1 MVIVK
6 ITFLETDTAR
16 QGAGHTGELVGA
28 EVKASEVAKIVDGV
42 GNFLD
47 PEVVALSL
55 IKEQTRKITSIPVSN
70 RDQKFQTLN
79 FKETLTQTGEK
90 VLTDIQS
97 FKVSEK
103 RE

>member
-1 MVIVK
+1 M
-6 ITFLETDTAR
+6 
-16 QGAGHTGELVGA
+16 
-28 EVKASEVAKIVDGV
+28 
-42 GNFLD
+42 
-47 PEVVALSL
+47 VALSL

-97 FKVSEK
+97 FEVSE
-103 RE
+103 EGE